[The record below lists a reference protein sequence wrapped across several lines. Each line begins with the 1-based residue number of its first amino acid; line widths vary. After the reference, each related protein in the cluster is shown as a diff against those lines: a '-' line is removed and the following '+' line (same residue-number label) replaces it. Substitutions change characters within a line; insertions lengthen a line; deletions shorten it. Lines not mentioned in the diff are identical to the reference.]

1 MSDFSKLTMKAA
13 PPSAKSAILHPT
25 ECALPVIDLSAVRKS
40 SAAGDLEEDA
50 LGEQVLF
57 EKQPDR
63 PHIDVTLL
71 GAACDLFAHIRLS
84 KIIYSVRRS

>member
-1 MSDFSKLTMKAA
+1 MKAA

-40 SAAGDLEEDA
+40 SAAGNIEEDT
-50 LGEQVLF
+50 LGEPIHF
-57 EKQPDR
+57 ERQLDR

-84 KIIYSVRRS
+84 KIICSVRRS

>member
-1 MSDFSKLTMKAA
+1 MKSA

-25 ECALPVIDLSAVRKS
+25 ECALPVISFSAVRKS

-50 LGEQVLF
+50 LGEPIPLERQL
-57 EKQPDR
+57 DR
-63 PHIDVTLL
+63 PHIDVSLL

-84 KIIYSVRRS
+84 KIICSVRRS

>member
-1 MSDFSKLTMKAA
+1 MDLARYDSLAA
-13 PPSAKSAILHPT
+13 VK
-25 ECALPVIDLSAVRKS
+25 ES

-84 KIIYSVRRS
+84 KIICSVRRS